1 MRTSTIFAILFF
13 IALAI
18 VTVFLVLCQLGNDVK
33 SQFLNDMQP
42 YLNDRINNDVM
53 INVYNDNSN
62 LISTVYNNSRLRDLF
77 NTLLNTPSTSTVI
90 PPKLSSCIDD
100 NLKTTKMWERNI
112 LKSLLYNIT
121 ISVQNIIRPGGSV
134 RED

>member
-1 MRTSTIFAILFF
+1 MDNSPP
-13 IALAI
+13 
-18 VTVFLVLCQLGNDVK
+18 GSSPPGSDVK

-77 NTLLNTPSTSTVI
+77 NTLLKDIKCIRNILNTPSTSTVI
-90 PPKLSSCIDD
+90 PPKLSSCIDK
-100 NLKTTKMWERNI
+100 NLKTVKMWETNI